1 VSIVIDIAAQ
11 FTGKKAFAQ
20 AENAADKLGRS
31 VKHALIGV
39 GVTAFAKSAISAF
52 AAQEKQLALFGNSL
66 RAIGFGFA
74 TSDSLAFLNSL
85 KLQFGT
91 LDNELIPAYE
101 QLLTTT
107 RSLAAAQNLTN
118 VALDIAARQGVSVTE
133 AADALSKAY
142 LGNTKNIGS
151 LRLGIS
157 KATLD
162 SKDFAKILKEVTGIT
177 KGSAAAAADT
187 FSNKLARLKV
197 ATDAAKVSI
206 GAGLVGALMEI
217 SNSTSIDQLQTKI
230 INFGESAAVQ
240 LGNIGRLISDNI
252 VLIKSFAI
260 ILAAAF
266 TVNKIAS
273 FIIALQAIVKTV
285 TQLRNALIAS
295 AIARNFLFSPLGA
308 AVMTAG
314 IFAAIGLAIKGVDAL
329 SDSATKAK
337 NNMSSLFDDGSDRGN
352 AARAADRAAAKEA
365 ELAKLAKAN
374 YAAQLKLLKAQT
386 KAQQDAAKLKKY
398 NAIFDMDQ
406 IQIMA
411 ALQGKVSDDEKLR
424 LSLQLAL
431 LQDNASEAQKLG
443 TQLAIS
449 QLKTT
454 NLAQA
459 IANIPKALNP
469 FEGWG
474 NEIDNLLAKMI
485 AMYKLLNTPIVM
497 NPTAPTA
504 ATNENKYR
512 QIAAD
517 LTVANVATGMLPYGT
532 ATGLAASS
540 ARLQAQSDAYF
551 AANPNIDPRT
561 GVVYNINVNGATQG
575 LLDELRNGL
584 INSSA
589 SGSFSSI
596 NSPAG

>member
-1 VSIVIDIAAQ
+1 MSIVIDIAAQ

-66 RAIGFGFA
+66 RAIGFEFA

-85 KLQFGT
+85 KLQYGVT
-91 LDNELIPAYE
+91 DTQLIPAYE

-107 RSLAAAQNLTN
+107 RSLAASQYLTN
-118 VALDIAARQGVSVTE
+118 IAMDIAARQNISVTS

-142 LGNTKNIGS
+142 LGNTKSVGA
-151 LRLGIS
+151 LGLGIS
-157 KATLD
+157 KATLA
-162 SKDFAKILKEVTGIT
+162 SGDFGALLKEITTIT
-177 KGSAAAAADT
+177 KGAASAAADT

-197 ATDAAKVSI
+197 AADAAKVSI
-206 GAGLVGALMEI
+206 GAGLVEALMQI

-230 INFGESAAVQ
+230 INFGESAAVT
-240 LGNIGRLISDNI
+240 LSNIGRLISDNI

-266 TVNKIAS
+266 TVNKIAG
-273 FIIALQAIVKTV
+273 FIIALQAVVKTV
-285 TQLRNALIAS
+285 TQLRNALLAS

-314 IFAAIGLAIKGVDAL
+314 MFAAIGLAIKGVDAL

-337 NNMSSLFDDGSDRGN
+337 NNMSNLFKDGSDRGN
-352 AARAADRAAAKEA
+352 TARGADIAAAKA
-365 ELAKLAKAN
+365 AKIAKDLA
-374 YAAQLKLLKAQT
+374 AAQLKATKAQT
-386 KAQQDAAKLKKY
+386 KLLQDQAKLKKA
-398 NAIFDMDQ
+398 NTLFDIDQ
-406 IQIMA
+406 IQLFA
-411 ALQGKVSDDEKLR
+411 ALQGKVTAEEKLR

-431 LQDNASEAQKLG
+431 LQGNAAEAERLSK
-443 TQLAIS
+443 QLAIS
-449 QLKTT
+449 QLQTT

-459 IANIPKALNP
+459 ISNIPMALNP
-469 FEGWG
+469 FKGWG
-474 NEIDNLLAKMI
+474 TEIDNLLAKMI
-485 AMYKLLNTPIVM
+485 EMFKLLNNPLQTSPITQKMITP
-497 NPTAPTA
+497 PTFAEYTAGLYGGHPSSIAP
-504 ATNENKYR
+504 K
-512 QIAAD
+512 
-517 LTVANVATGMLPYGT
+517 
-532 ATGLAASS
+532 ASS
-540 ARLQAQSDAYF
+540 QTPPTFLDYSSQMFGGTPTSG
-551 AANPNIDPRT
+551 NI
-561 GVVYNINVNGATQG
+561 INNYTINGATTDLIDQ
-575 LLDELRNGL
+575 LRNGL

-589 SGSFSSI
+589 SGSFSTI

>member
-1 VSIVIDIAAQ
+1 MSIVIDIAAQ

-66 RAIGFGFA
+66 RAIGFEFA

-85 KLQFGT
+85 KLQYGVT
-91 LDNELIPAYE
+91 DTQLIPAYE

-107 RSLAAAQNLTN
+107 RSLAASQYLTN
-118 VALDIAARQGVSVTE
+118 VAMDIAARQNISVTS

-142 LGNTKNIGS
+142 LGNTKSVGA
-151 LRLGIS
+151 LGLGIS
-157 KATLD
+157 KATLA
-162 SKDFAKILKEVTGIT
+162 SGDFGALLKEITTIT
-177 KGSAAAAADT
+177 KGAASAAADT

-197 ATDAAKVSI
+197 AADAAKVSI
-206 GAGLVGALMEI
+206 GAGLVEALMQI

-230 INFGESAAVQ
+230 INFGESAAVT
-240 LGNIGRLISDNI
+240 LSNIGRLISDNI

-273 FIIALQAIVKTV
+273 FIIALQGIVKVV
-285 TQLRNALIAS
+285 TQLRNALLAS

-314 IFAAIGLAIKGVDAL
+314 MFAAIGLAIKGVDAL

-337 NNMSSLFDDGSDRGN
+337 NNMSGLFNEGSDRGN
-352 AARAADRAAAKEA
+352 AARGAERNAARDAKIA
-365 ELAKLAKAN
+365 KDLA
-374 YAAQLKLLKAQT
+374 AAQLKATKAQT
-386 KAQQDAAKLKKY
+386 KALQDQAKLKKA
-398 NAIFDMDQ
+398 NTLFDIDQ
-406 IQIMA
+406 VQLFA
-411 ALQGKVSDDEKLR
+411 ALQGKVTAEEKLR

-431 LQDNASEAQKLG
+431 LQGNASEAERLG
-443 TQLAIS
+443 KQLAIS
-449 QLKTT
+449 QLQTT
-454 NLAQA
+454 DLAKA
-459 IANIPKALNP
+459 IANIPPALNP
-469 FEGWG
+469 FKGWG
-474 NEIDNLLAKMI
+474 TEIDNLLAKML
-485 AMYKLLNTPIVM
+485 AMYKLLNTPIQM

-517 LTVANVATGMLPYGT
+517 LTVANMATGMLPYGT

>member
-1 VSIVIDIAAQ
+1 M
-11 FTGKKAFAQ
+11 
-20 AENAADKLGRS
+20 
-31 VKHALIGV
+31 
-39 GVTAFAKSAISAF
+39 
-52 AAQEKQLALFGNSL
+52 
-66 RAIGFGFA
+66 
-74 TSDSLAFLNSL
+74 
-85 KLQFGT
+85 
-91 LDNELIPAYE
+91 
-101 QLLTTT
+101 
-107 RSLAAAQNLTN
+107 
-118 VALDIAARQGVSVTE
+118 DIAARQNISVTS

-142 LGNTKNIGS
+142 LGNTKSVGA
-151 LRLGIS
+151 LGLGIS
-157 KATLD
+157 KATLA
-162 SKDFAKILKEVTGIT
+162 SGDFGALLKEITTIT
-177 KGSAAAAADT
+177 KGAASAAADT

-197 ATDAAKVSI
+197 AADAAKVSI
-206 GAGLVGALMEI
+206 GAGLVEALMQI

-230 INFGESAAVQ
+230 INFGESAAVT
-240 LGNIGRLISDNI
+240 LSNIGRLISDNI

-273 FIIALQAIVKTV
+273 FIIALQGIVKVV
-285 TQLRNALIAS
+285 TQLRNALLAS

-314 IFAAIGLAIKGVDAL
+314 MFAAIGLAIKGVDAL

-337 NNMSSLFDDGSDRGN
+337 NNMSGLFNDGSDRGN
-352 AARAADRAAAKEA
+352 AARGADIAAARA
-365 ELAKLAKAN
+365 AKLAKDAA
-374 YAAQLKLLKAQT
+374 AAQLKATKAQT
-386 KAQQDAAKLKKY
+386 KLLQDQAKLKKA
-398 NAIFDMDQ
+398 NTLFDIDQ
-406 IQIMA
+406 IQLFA
-411 ALQGKVSDDEKLR
+411 ALQGKVTAEEKLR

-431 LQDNASEAQKLG
+431 LQGNASEAERLG
-443 TQLAIS
+443 KQLAIS
-449 QLKTT
+449 QLQTT
-454 NLAQA
+454 DLAKA
-459 IANIPKALNP
+459 IANIPPALNP
-469 FEGWG
+469 FKGWG
-474 NEIDNLLAKMI
+474 TEIDNLLAKML

>member
-1 VSIVIDIAAQ
+1 MSIVIDIAAQ

-39 GVTAFAKSAISAF
+39 GVTAFAKSAISAI

-66 RAIGFGFA
+66 RAIGFEFA

-85 KLQFGT
+85 KLQFGV

-107 RSLAAAQNLTN
+107 RSLAASQYLTN
-118 VALDIAARQGVSVTE
+118 IALDIAARQNISVSS

-142 LGNTKNIGS
+142 LGNTKSVGA
-151 LRLGIS
+151 LGLGIS
-157 KATLD
+157 KATLA
-162 SKDFAKILKEVTGIT
+162 SGDFGALLKEITTIT
-177 KGSAAAAADT
+177 KGAASAAADT

-197 ATDAAKVSI
+197 AADAAKVSI
-206 GAGLVGALMEI
+206 GAGLVEALMQI

-230 INFGESAAVQ
+230 INFGESAAET
-240 LGNIGRLISDNI
+240 LSNIGRLISDNI

-273 FIIALQAIVKTV
+273 FIIALQGIVKVV
-285 TQLRNALIAS
+285 TQLRNALLAS

-314 IFAAIGLAIKGVDAL
+314 MFAAIGLAIKGVDAL

-337 NNMSSLFDDGSDRGN
+337 NNMSNLFKDGSDRGN
-352 AARAADRAAAKEA
+352 AARGADMAAAKA
-365 ELAKLAKAN
+365 AKIAKDLA
-374 YAAQLKLLKAQT
+374 AAQLKATKAQT
-386 KAQQDAAKLKKY
+386 KLLQDQAKLKKA
-398 NAIFDMDQ
+398 NTLFDIDQ
-406 IQIMA
+406 VQLFA
-411 ALQGKVSDDEKLR
+411 ALQGKVTAEEKLR

-431 LQDNASEAQKLG
+431 LQGNAAEAERLG
-443 TQLAIS
+443 KQLAIS
-449 QLKTT
+449 QLQTT

-459 IANIPKALNP
+459 IANIPMALNP
-469 FEGWG
+469 FKGWG
-474 NEIDNLLAKMI
+474 TEIDNLLAKMI
-485 AMYKLLNTPIVM
+485 EMYRLLNSPIVM

-532 ATGLAASS
+532 ASGLAASS

-584 INSSA
+584 INSYA

>member
-52 AAQEKQLALFGNSL
+52 AAQEKQLALFSNSL
-66 RAIGFGFA
+66 RSIGFEFA
-74 TSDSLAFLNSL
+74 TSDSLAFLNTL
-85 KLQFGT
+85 KLQYGVT
-91 LDNELIPAYE
+91 DTQLIPAYE

-107 RSLAAAQNLTN
+107 RSLAASQYLTN
-118 VALDIAARQGVSVTE
+118 VAMDIAARQNISVTS

-142 LGNTKNIGS
+142 LGNTKSVGA
-151 LRLGIS
+151 LGLGIS
-157 KATLD
+157 KATLA
-162 SKDFAKILKEVTGIT
+162 SGDFGALLKEITTIT
-177 KGSAAAAADT
+177 KGAASAAADT

-197 ATDAAKVSI
+197 AADAAKVSI
-206 GAGLVGALMEI
+206 GAGLVEALMQI

-230 INFGESAAVQ
+230 INFGESAAVT
-240 LGNIGRLISDNI
+240 LSNIGRLISDNI

-273 FIIALQAIVKTV
+273 FIIALQGIVKVV
-285 TQLRNALIAS
+285 TQLRNALLAS

-314 IFAAIGLAIKGVDAL
+314 MFAAIGLAIKGVDAL

-337 NNMSSLFDDGSDRGN
+337 NNMNSLFSEGSDRGN
-352 AARAADRAAAKEA
+352 AARGAERAAARDAKIA
-365 ELAKLAKAN
+365 KDLA
-374 YAAQLKLLKAQT
+374 AAQLKATKAQT
-386 KAQQDAAKLKKY
+386 KALQDQAKLKKA
-398 NAIFDMDQ
+398 NTLFDIDQ
-406 IQIMA
+406 VQLFA
-411 ALQGKVSDDEKLR
+411 ALQGQVTAEEKLR

-431 LQDNASEAQKLG
+431 LQGNASEAERLG
-443 TQLAIS
+443 KQLAIS
-449 QLKTT
+449 QLQTT

-459 IANIPKALNP
+459 IANIPMALNP
-469 FEGWG
+469 FKGWG
-474 NEIDNLLAKMI
+474 TEIDNLLAKMI
-485 AMYKLLNTPIVM
+485 EMFKLLNNPLQTSTITQKMITP
-497 NPTAPTA
+497 PTFAEYTAGLYGGHPSSIAP
-504 ATNENKYR
+504 K
-512 QIAAD
+512 
-517 LTVANVATGMLPYGT
+517 
-532 ATGLAASS
+532 ASS
-540 ARLQAQSDAYF
+540 QTPPTFLDYSSQMFGGTPTSG
-551 AANPNIDPRT
+551 NI
-561 GVVYNINVNGATQG
+561 INNYTINGATTDLIDQ
-575 LLDELRNGL
+575 LRNGL

-589 SGSFSSI
+589 SGSFSTI